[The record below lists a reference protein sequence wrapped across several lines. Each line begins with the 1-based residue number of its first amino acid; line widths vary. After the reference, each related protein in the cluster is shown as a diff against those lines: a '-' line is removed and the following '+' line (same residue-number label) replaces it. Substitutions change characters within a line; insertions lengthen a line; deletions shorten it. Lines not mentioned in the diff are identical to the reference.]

1 MCVTNSIL
9 DNVIPNISEY
19 MSINT
24 YIYIIGIIIIIIITI
39 GNKNTQ

>member
-24 YIYIIGIIIIIIITI
+24 YIY
-39 GNKNTQ
+39 NRNNNNNNNRK